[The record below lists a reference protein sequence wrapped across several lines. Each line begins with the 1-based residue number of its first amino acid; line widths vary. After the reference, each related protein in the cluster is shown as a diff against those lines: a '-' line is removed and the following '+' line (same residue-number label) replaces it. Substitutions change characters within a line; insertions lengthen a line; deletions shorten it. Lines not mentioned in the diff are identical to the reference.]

1 MIQAYALKKN
11 NRGWI
16 KKAVAAA
23 GAALGAA
30 GGAAALTASIA
41 IAAGAAAG
49 ASVLMATPIG
59 WALAGAAA
67 AVGIGLATYQ
77 AWKFF
82 SKRWKQAEFNGHGQK
97 RSTGSRILN
106 TLAFWRKTG
115 PSKREEYAGALYK
128 MANAGSDTVQRQE
141 ARKTLLS
148 LGLDFDALGMAAD
161 KKNAEKLIAAKLAS

>member
-1 MIQAYALKKN
+1 MDQEGRRRRRCRARCGRRCGRTHRLDRDRRRRRRRRVGADGDPDRLGVGWCGGRGRYRPRDLPGVEVLLQALE
-11 NRGWI
+11 
-16 KKAVAAA
+16 A
-23 GAALGAA
+23 GR
-30 GGAAALTASIA
+30 
-41 IAAGAAAG
+41 
-49 ASVLMATPIG
+49 VQRP
-59 WALAGAAA
+59 
-67 AVGIGLATYQ
+67 
-77 AWKFF
+77 
-82 SKRWKQAEFNGHGQK
+82 RQK